1 MKQFILTVVT
11 VAAWAVSYAQPVTKS
26 PAYTS
31 GQRIEEI
38 LTYIEKLYVDEVQD
52 KELMDAAI
60 VAMLEK
66 LDPHSTYISKEEVD
80 DANQRIEGSF
90 VGIGIRFQILKDT
103 LIVVETIAGGP
114 SEKLGIRAG
123 DKIVSIEGQSVA
135 GVGLKN
141 TQVREKLLGDI
152 GTKVRV
158 DVLRKGTKKAQNY
171 VITRDRIP
179 VNSVDCSY
187 IVAPGI
193 GYIKLNAFSRS
204 SHDEITKSIKQLK
217 SEGMES
223 LILDLQG
230 NGGGLLNQAQLLGD
244 EFLSEDKLIVY
255 SEGRAYPRQDLKANP
270 KSVGSWEKGRLIVL
284 TDENSASASEIL
296 AGSIQDWDRGLI
308 VGRRSYGKGL
318 VQRPID
324 LTDGSQMRLTI
335 ARYFTPSGRFIQKSY
350 EDLEAYRNDYMTR
363 FLNGEMSYSDSI
375 KLPDSLKFETKL
387 MKRPV
392 YGGGGIMPDVFVP
405 IDTVEITDVYRD
417 AASSGGFN
425 TFALTYVED
434 NRDELNKK
442 YENLDD
448 FIKGFTVDKA
458 LMDKFFAHVKK
469 EDPEFKFDEKQ
480 YAVSKDIMTLRLKA
494 NIAQDLFGSEAF
506 YEIYNVK
513 NEILQEAI
521 SLIQNSKYD
530 SMNLAK
536 TN

>member
-1 MKQFILTVVT
+1 MKQFFLTVVT
-11 VAAWAVSYAQPVTKS
+11 LAAFAVSYAQPVTKS
-26 PAYTS
+26 PAYTN

-38 LTYIEKLYVDEVQD
+38 LTYIDKLYVDEVQD

-244 EFLSEDKLIVY
+244 EFLSGDKLIVY

-270 KSVGSWEKGRLIVL
+270 KSVG
-284 TDENSASASEIL
+284 T
-296 AGSIQDWDRGLI
+296 
-308 VGRRSYGKGL
+308 
-318 VQRPID
+318 
-324 LTDGSQMRLTI
+324 
-335 ARYFTPSGRFIQKSY
+335 
-350 EDLEAYRNDYMTR
+350 
-363 FLNGEMSYSDSI
+363 
-375 KLPDSLKFETKL
+375 
-387 MKRPV
+387 
-392 YGGGGIMPDVFVP
+392 
-405 IDTVEITDVYRD
+405 
-417 AASSGGFN
+417 
-425 TFALTYVED
+425 
-434 NRDELNKK
+434 
-442 YENLDD
+442 
-448 FIKGFTVDKA
+448 
-458 LMDKFFAHVKK
+458 
-469 EDPEFKFDEKQ
+469 
-480 YAVSKDIMTLRLKA
+480 
-494 NIAQDLFGSEAF
+494 
-506 YEIYNVK
+506 
-513 NEILQEAI
+513 
-521 SLIQNSKYD
+521 
-530 SMNLAK
+530 
-536 TN
+536 